1 MDQKMLSEL
10 FYYDE
15 ASPSGLRNKFT
26 RNSRQV
32 KDSVVGNLDQR
43 GYWVTSIYSQRYMVH
58 RLIYELHFGPI
69 PEGLQI
75 DHINR
80 VRDDNRL
87 ENLRVVT
94 PKENMAN
101 RKNSKIKVATGSDGM

>member
-1 MDQKMLSEL
+1 M
-10 FYYDE
+10 
-15 ASPSGLRNKFT
+15 
-26 RNSRQV
+26 
-32 KDSVVGNLDQR
+32 
-43 GYWVTSIYSQRYMVH
+43 H

-101 RKNSKIKVATGSDGM
+101 RKNSKNKSCNGV

>member
-32 KDSVVGNLDQR
+32 KDSVVGNLD
-43 GYWVTSIYSQRYMVH
+43 
-58 RLIYELHFGPI
+58 
-69 PEGLQI
+69 
-75 DHINR
+75 
-80 VRDDNRL
+80 
-87 ENLRVVT
+87 
-94 PKENMAN
+94 
-101 RKNSKIKVATGSDGM
+101 